1 MRSNTTADLVSNILI
16 FHVRFTNEEDNKL
29 VVRSVPVIEHMTLAF
44 SSFITRPSSL
54 EHIEQK
60 FRCNNRS
67 YL

>member
-1 MRSNTTADLVSNILI
+1 MRSNTAADLVSNILI
-16 FHVRFTNEEDNKL
+16 FDVRFTNKEDNKL

-44 SSFITRPSSL
+44 RSFITRPSSV
-54 EHIEQK
+54 EHIEQQ